1 MENSS
6 DILIVIPL
14 LLLVSLVFR
23 NGEYVIVNIRF
34 FVFPA
39 YFAQSTEMRIPQ
51 LAEIRA
57 ITIKYLTLVNE
68 VSQEAEWKQLGRSL
82 SEMAVLEEVILDFPM
97 DEVRHPFEE
106 IDVIASQ
113 LELTCPLRVFV
124 DMELVLKA

>member
-1 MENSS
+1 
-6 DILIVIPL
+6 
-14 LLLVSLVFR
+14 
-23 NGEYVIVNIRF
+23 
-34 FVFPA
+34 
-39 YFAQSTEMRIPQ
+39 MRIPQ

-106 IDVIASQ
+106 IDVIAFS
-113 LELTCPLRVFV
+113 
-124 DMELVLKA
+124 A